1 MMLSRSAQG
10 LYWMARYLERA
21 AHLCR
26 LMQLQVETLV
36 DRPLREIHF
45 GWNRVYNSMN
55 QAPPAGTLEA
65 FVSDDYT
72 LADSYTLAD
81 HLTFEPTNPDSIWNC
96 FVCARDNARQVRNYI
111 SAEMW
116 LSLNMAYL
124 RLQAL
129 NIQEIWQATPES
141 FYAGTAEEINTF
153 TGVTDATMYRGD
165 GWHFIQLGR
174 YIERVQLSASVLL
187 SQIGAREREDE
198 SFDADWAN
206 LLHVFHAFE
215 AYLHTYSIVVQ
226 PGQVLDLIVADGMLP
241 GSVRRSLDMIGAVL
255 GAIGPGPAPRSSE
268 EASELGVS
276 LCALVREGR
285 NDVKAWHAA
294 LRRINVDSR
303 TLHQCVTDAYFDYP
317 LGAHT
322 VH

>member
-1 MMLSRSAQG
+1 
-10 LYWMARYLERA
+10 MARYLERA

-45 GWNRVYNSMN
+45 GWNRVYSSMN
-55 QAPPAGTLEA
+55 QSPPAGTLEA
-65 FVSDDYT
+65 FGSDDYT

-96 FVCARDNARQVRNYI
+96 FGYARENARQVRNYI

-124 RLQAL
+124 RLQKL
-129 NIQEIWQATPES
+129 NIQEIWKTTPES
-141 FYAGTAEEINTF
+141 FYAGTAEDINTF
-153 TGVTDATMYRGD
+153 TGVTDATMYRDD

-174 YIERVQLSASVLL
+174 YIERVQLSAAVLL
-187 SQIGAREREDE
+187 SQIGAHEREDE

-206 LLHVFHAFE
+206 LLRVFHAFE
-215 AYLHTYSIVVQ
+215 AYVHAYSVVVQ
-226 PGQVLDLIVADGMLP
+226 PGQVLELIVTDAMLP
-241 GSVRRSLDMIGAVL
+241 GSIRRSVDMIGAVL

-268 EASELGVS
+268 EASELSAS
-276 LCALVREGR
+276 LCGLVREGR
-285 NDVKAWHAA
+285 NGVMAWHTA
-294 LRRINVDSR
+294 LGRINVDSR
-303 TLHQCVTDAYFDYP
+303 ALHQCVMDAYFDYP

-322 VH
+322 AH

>member
-1 MMLSRSAQG
+1 MLSRSAQG

-55 QAPPAGTLEA
+55 QSPPAGTLEA
-65 FVSDDYT
+65 FRSDDYT

-81 HLTFEPTNPDSIWNC
+81 HLTFEPMNPDSIWNC
-96 FVCARDNARQVRNYI
+96 FAFARENARQVRNYI

-124 RLQAL
+124 RLQEL
-129 NIQEIWQATPES
+129 NIQEIWKTTPES

-153 TGVTDATMYRGD
+153 TGVTDATMYRDD

-174 YIERVQLSASVLL
+174 YIERAQLSAAILL
-187 SQIGAREREDE
+187 SQIGANEREDE

-206 LLHVFHAFE
+206 LLHVFHAFD
-215 AYLHTYSIVVQ
+215 AYVHTYSVVVQ
-226 PGQVLDLIVADGMLP
+226 PGQVLDLIVMDAMLP

-255 GAIGPGPAPRSSE
+255 GSVGAGPASRSSE
-268 EASELGVS
+268 EASKLSAS

-285 NDVKAWHAA
+285 NDVMAWHTV
-294 LRRINVDSR
+294 LGRINVESR
-303 TLHQCVTDAYFDYP
+303 SLHQCVTDAYFDYP

-322 VH
+322 AH